1 MMKKILLLSTFT
13 FITLSVV
20 FFGGCQKDSDTPDVN
35 TNMPGVMMTL
45 SSISYAGEQSSA
57 AVIKDSINLLLS
69 DKSLTTAGDWSLVWG
84 PGITSDQ
91 GNLMFVAKSASESS
105 YAIAI
110 RGTNI
115 LSIQDLI
122 EDLNVLTLEKF
133 PYGKDGDSVS
143 KGAMDGFSNLLVTTD
158 PTSGATLEAYL
169 TSVSGDA
176 KNKLYITG
184 HSLGGALSS
193 MLTYWLITNDQ
204 LKDKFVFSTY
214 TFASPGFVNKSFR
227 DNFLASLPSDASF
240 DMKANSLDLVPYGY
254 ANLSGIMSKNIPV
267 HVPELYRVLIST
279 ASLALETQGIEYVSI
294 KTADDIGNIPITAT
308 GPGGITAADSI
319 QWYDYWVGVE
329 HGTNNYLKLVGATP
343 LN

>member
-1 MMKKILLLSTFT
+1 MKKFLLLSTLILT
-13 FITLSVV
+13 TLSVV
-20 FFGGCQKDSDTPDVN
+20 FLESCQKDSDTPEVN

-45 SSISYAGEQSSA
+45 SSISYAGEESSA
-57 AVIKDSINLLLS
+57 TVIKDSINLLLS
-69 DKSLTTAGDWSLVWG
+69 DKSLTTEGDWSLVWG
-84 PGITSDQ
+84 PGISNDQ

-122 EDLNVLTLEKF
+122 EDLDVLTLEKF

-143 KGAMDGFSNLLVTTD
+143 KGAMLGLSSLLTTTD
-158 PTSGATLEAYL
+158 PASGATLEAYL
-169 TSVSGDA
+169 TSISGDS

-193 MLTYWLITNDQ
+193 MLTYWLITNNQ

-214 TFASPGFVNKSFR
+214 AFASPGFVNKSFK

-254 ANLSGIMSKNIPV
+254 ADLSGIMSKNVPV
-267 HVPELYRVLIST
+267 HVPLVYRVLIST
-279 ASLALETQGIEYVSI
+279 ASLALESLGIEYVDI

-308 GPGGITAADSI
+308 GPGGITPADSI

-343 LN
+343 LK